1 MVALVTGSGRG
12 IGKVI
17 AEKLRDAGARVI
29 RHDHPDR
36 AASVTG
42 LEEENDYPLL
52 AANLEH
58 YAEIEALFR
67 SVRQRYGR
75 LDILV
80 NNAAI
85 DSTRAFDEVD
95 EPFWDQLMSANLKA
109 SFFCAQQA
117 ARLMP
122 PGGGGRLIF
131 ISSVHARASMPG
143 YAVYAASKGGV
154 EALVTQLSIDLA
166 GAGITVNAIAPGA
179 IEVEKFREHPAYDRE
194 ALAAEIPRGRVGQ
207 PEDIAA
213 LAQFLASAKAEWITG
228 QTFTVDGGTRARLY
242 LYAGRTIPR

>member
-17 AEKLRDAGARVI
+17 AEKFRAAGASVI

-36 AASVTG
+36 ATTG
-42 LEEENDYPLL
+42 SGDDPDFPLL
-52 AANLEH
+52 TANLEH

-67 SVRQRYGR
+67 TVRQRYGR

-85 DSTRAFDEVD
+85 DSTRPFDEVD
-95 EPFWDQLMSANLKA
+95 ETFWDQLMGANLKA

-117 ARLMP
+117 VRLMP

-207 PEDIAA
+207 PEDVAA
-213 LAQFLASAKAEWITG
+213 MAEFLASAKAEWITG